1 MTLAY
6 FQTMKLSF
14 QYILIVELDCLS
26 WALIVW
32 MMDNAIQW
40 INRVDTVQYILMK
53 KYLLDSDLSVG

>member
-1 MTLAY
+1 
-6 FQTMKLSF
+6 MKLSF

-40 INRVDTVQYILMK
+40 INRVDTVQYILIK
-53 KYLLDSDLSVG
+53 KYLLDSDLSVE